1 MKNDNLQSIVNKIYF
16 NEAEQ
21 YESQHGHGIS
31 DIESLTWQSDI
42 LSLAQFNGVQEILD
56 VGAGTGL
63 LTRLLAHFGYS
74 VTGLDPSDD
83 MLKQAIKNTSI
94 EKYGESI
101 KFVLGDTHQSDIFQA
116 SSFDC
121 VVSRQV
127 VCHFYDP
134 MVVFGNWYTWLKD
147 NGVVVITDGLW
158 FREGWSND
166 ELVDSLPLSCLQTRA
181 TVSYLLEKSGFRI
194 IKNTLLNKVNEH
206 LIATGKSKSLR
217 YVVVALKDKVG

>member
-1 MKNDNLQSIVNKIYF
+1 MNNDNLQSSVNEIYS

-31 DIESLTWQSDI
+31 DIERLTWRDDI
-42 LSLAQFNGVQEILD
+42 LSLAEFNGIHKILD

-63 LTRLLAHFGYS
+63 LTRLLTDFGYS
-74 VTGLDPSDD
+74 VTGLDPSED
-83 MLKQAIKNTSI
+83 MLRQAIENTPTD
-94 EKYGESI
+94 GEFV

-134 MVVFGNWYTWLKD
+134 MVAFGNWHNWVKD
-147 NGVVVITDGLW
+147 NGIVVIMDGLW
-158 FREGWSND
+158 FREDWSND
-166 ELVDSLPLSCLQTRA
+166 GLVDSLPLSYLQTCA
-181 TVSYLLEKSGFRI
+181 TISYLLEKSGFRV
-194 IKNTLLNKVNEH
+194 IKNDFLEEVNQHFAE
-206 LIATGKSKSLR
+206 TGSSNLLR
-217 YVVVALKDKVG
+217 YVVVALKA